1 MTGKLFCGECGE
13 MLIGESVTSKSKR
26 LYSYY
31 HCKGARAHKCDTRRL
46 LKGDVENIVAL
57 LILDSLK
64 ERKVI
69 NEVADRIYRAQ
80 RQDSTELSRLKG
92 QLANVQTQIGNFDK
106 AIGMGIITET
116 TKSTLLRLECEKSD
130 LEKRIQREQI
140 TNRRYTKAEI
150 AASLEILGEYL
161 SENNM

>member
-1 MTGKLFCGECGE
+1 MTSERYIGRLKCDGAIKDNVIPH
-13 MLIGESVTSKSKR
+13 LIDDATFNKVQER
-26 LYSYY
+26 
-31 HCKGARAHKCDTRRL
+31 RAHKCDTRRL
-46 LKGDVENIVAL
+46 LKGDVENIVTL
-57 LILDSLK
+57 LILDFLK

-130 LEKRIQREQI
+130 LEKRIQ
-140 TNRRYTKAEI
+140 
-150 AASLEILGEYL
+150 
-161 SENNM
+161 